1 MNKKP
6 TLAEV
11 AAAAGVSSMTASR
24 ALRRAKDVSAAT
36 IEKVEKAAA
45 SVGYVGNS
53 LAQSLSSQRTDLIAV
68 IMPSLTNTVFPEVL
82 AGIAEATESHGL
94 QPVFGLS
101 EYDPA
106 KELRAIRSLL
116 SWKPAAF
123 AVPGVDQLPEAKKL
137 LQTADIPVVQVM
149 DLCPNPIDSCV
160 GFSHHQS
167 GRDMAEALLAHGYRR
182 FSYVGSALQRD
193 LRAAKRRNGF
203 AEKLAEH
210 DLKWRSH
217 FITDE
222 TATMHLGSELT
233 GAVIDSTPDTEVIY
247 YANDDMAAG
256 GVFECQRRKIQIPQ
270 DLVLAGFNGLDI
282 TDALPIQIVTARS
295 PRFQMGLVTGNLLAD
310 NIKQKQPRAQR
321 IQLPPTIDLG
331 DLGKM
336 V

>member
-6 TLAEV
+6 TLADV

-24 ALRRAKDVSAAT
+24 ALRRAKDVSSAT
-36 IEKVEKAAA
+36 IDKVEQAAA
-45 SVGYVGNS
+45 RVGYVGNA

-101 EYDPA
+101 EYDPH

-123 AVPGVDQLPEAKKL
+123 AIPGVDQLPEAKKL
-137 LQTADIPVVQVM
+137 LQSADIPVVQVM
-149 DLCPNPIDSCV
+149 DLCPDPIDSCV

-167 GRDMAEALLAHGYRR
+167 GRDMAETLLGQGFRK
-182 FSYVGSALQRD
+182 FSYVGAALHRD
-193 LRAAKRRNGF
+193 LRAAKRRDGF

-210 DLKWRSH
+210 GLTWRCQYTVSA
-217 FITDE
+217 

-233 GAVIDSTPDTEVIY
+233 AAVIHARRTP
-247 YANDDMAAG
+247 
-256 GVFECQRRKIQIPQ
+256 K
-270 DLVLAGFNGLDI
+270 
-282 TDALPIQIVTARS
+282 
-295 PRFQMGLVTGNLLAD
+295 
-310 NIKQKQPRAQR
+310 
-321 IQLPPTIDLG
+321 
-331 DLGKM
+331 
-336 V
+336 